1 MADHGPNPYV
11 VDIEKATLDNEAFR
25 DTLWT
30 GKFLQLT
37 VMTIPP
43 GGEIG
48 AEIHDEQ
55 DKIQRHEEG
64 ELRAMNGASE
74 DDLEVDEVIKDDW
87 AAFVPGGKWH
97 NFVNESDKPAKLYSI
112 YAPPE
117 HKPGTRHETKADADN
132 DPDEH
137 GAVFVCYILRA
148 YSHAIR
154 HLCLR
159 RPSHAF
165 PLSSQRFAVCN
176 HRRQLAPR
184 RFRMRPRARP
194 VQPELF

>member
-48 AEIHDEQ
+48 AEIHDGHDQ
-55 DKIQRHEEG
+55 FLRLEEG
-64 ELRAMNGASE
+64 ELRAMIGASE

-97 NFVNESDKPAKLYSI
+97 SFVNESDKPAKLYSI

-137 GAVFVCYILRA
+137 DAV
-148 YSHAIR
+148 
-154 HLCLR
+154 
-159 RPSHAF
+159 
-165 PLSSQRFAVCN
+165 
-176 HRRQLAPR
+176 
-184 RFRMRPRARP
+184 
-194 VQPELF
+194 